1 MDEKTNGDCKSLI
14 IFPYI
19 YIKHCYCIVEL
30 LILQTAVAYSFLNL
44 LLLYSFNRF
53 LFHTYF
59 LWYIQIQRNHII
71 FNRLANLDRSE
82 EQTQKEKIRR
92 EKTQGK
98 KKGRRTKNEDKY
110 KKKKYENY
118 KQIRNMKINFNSQP
132 FFLLHVFEETRR
144 RRFQIFE
151 KKIYIYNNWYNFF
164 STAYNN
170 KWNIWDLK
178 Y

>member
-82 EQTQKEKIRR
+82 EQTQKKRYVEKKRR
-92 EKTQGK
+92 GKRKDDERKTK
-98 KKGRRTKNEDKY
+98 TNV
-110 KKKKYENY
+110 KKKK
-118 KQIRNMKINFNSQP
+118 NMKNINKYEIWKLILIHSHFSC
-132 FFLLHVFEETRR
+132 FTYSRR
-144 RRFQIFE
+144 WVRRFQIFE

>member
-82 EQTQKEKIRR
+82 EQTQKKRYVEKKRR
-92 EKTQGK
+92 GKRKDDERKTK
-98 KKGRRTKNEDKY
+98 TNV
-110 KKKKYENY
+110 KKKKNMKKY

-132 FFLLHVFEETRR
+132 FFLLHVFEKMS
-144 RRFQIFE
+144 E
-151 KKIYIYNNWYNFF
+151 KISNLWKKNIYI
-164 STAYNN
+164 
-170 KWNIWDLK
+170 
-178 Y
+178 